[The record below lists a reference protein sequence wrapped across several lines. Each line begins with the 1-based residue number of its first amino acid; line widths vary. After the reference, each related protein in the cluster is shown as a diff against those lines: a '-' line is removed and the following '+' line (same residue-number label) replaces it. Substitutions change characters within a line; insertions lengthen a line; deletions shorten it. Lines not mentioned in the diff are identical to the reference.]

1 MKRKERAKDLYEES
15 ESQKPVFSTCWF
27 MLIHWET
34 SESGLKLGFS
44 KCRASHRNISKKCV
58 FNLGLKKNQKTDAEC
73 HVHLCCQQLKHWQ
86 QSGDWQHGLVQ
97 NAAPKASLHFCPDE
111 STEILRWHSTS
122 WHLFFGQ
129 YPQYPQQAVDQFQLA
144 KSLTNHITLMMRKP
158 WNRPSKFALRECS
171 SSKPNGSM
179 CCNTSRSL
187 SKHGGPDVG
196 LAAIRISCKLW
207 ASENILLMEEILHHL
222 GWLKP
227 YK

>member
-73 HVHLCCQQLKHWQ
+73 HVHLCCQQVKHWQ

-129 YPQYPQQAVDQFQLA
+129 YPQYPQQAMDQFHTHDEKALKQ
-144 KSLTNHITLMMRKP
+144 TIGI
-158 WNRPSKFALRECS
+158 ALRECS

-196 LAAIRISCKLW
+196 VSSDSNQL
-207 ASENILLMEEILHHL
+207 
-222 GWLKP
+222 
-227 YK
+227 